1 LREASSLLTLA
12 VHSFCRARSTQG
24 LKLLSEDDFKELGI
38 KAMGPRKKIMNA
50 LK

>member
-1 LREASSLLTLA
+1 LLTLA
-12 VHSFCRARSTQG
+12 IQFCRVRLPSQG
-24 LKLLSEDDFKELGI
+24 LKLLSEDDLKELGI